1 MQLTARDLDILRFI
15 NDFGFCEMPHINQRF
30 GLKHPRNYQ
39 IMGRLIHSELVKC
52 DAIFYRRHR
61 MFRLTGKGAKYT
73 DLPALHRVA
82 LGNFKHNLSL
92 IEVYLKLRAL
102 YSEATWISERA
113 LKHDKYFKGVGQHG
127 HVSDGILL
135 LNDRQV
141 AIEVELT
148 SKGKNRWEKILNAYS
163 AELSINE
170 VWYYATQAV
179 SQSLC
184 ALASKMP
191 FIKVFDLNEF
201 LR

>member
-1 MQLTARDLDILRFI
+1 MQLTARDLEILRFI

-39 IMGRLIHSELVKC
+39 IMGRLIDSELVKC

-61 MFRLTGKGAKYT
+61 IFSLTAKGAKYT
-73 DLPALHRVA
+73 DLPALQRVA
-82 LGNFKHNLSL
+82 LGNFKHNLAL

-102 YSEATWISERA
+102 YSEATWISERT
-113 LKHDKYFKGVGQHG
+113 LKHDKYFKGVGQYG
-127 HVSDGILL
+127 HLSDGILRL
-135 LNDRQV
+135 ADQQV

-148 SKGKNRWEKILNAYS
+148 IKGKNRWEKILNAYS
-163 AELSINE
+163 AELSINA
-170 VWYYATQAV
+170 VWYYGTKAV
-179 SQSLC
+179 IQPPR

-191 FIKVFDLNEF
+191 FIKVFDLDAF